1 MSGLGICRK
10 AVQREGFV
18 FRAGSHGDA
27 VGDGAA
33 EDLCEAIVVV
43 RFEGEIGSIQ
53 SANQQT
59 CTFEVPPH
67 PFAQGKHTEKG
78 TRRTRAGNSLSEKV
92 VCLWNQTF

>member
-1 MSGLGICRK
+1 M
-10 AVQREGFV
+10 QREGFV

-27 VGDGAA
+27 VVDGAV

-59 CTFEVPPH
+59 CTFEVLPH
-67 PFAQGKHTEKG
+67 PFAQGKHAKKNSTNS
-78 TRRTRAGNSLSEKV
+78 RTQFSERKSGLPLESDVLISHQHLSIR
-92 VCLWNQTF
+92 